1 MSGAVNW
8 VDKHEVLLLNATHFR
23 PFWINGMTC
32 SGVWGLSSAGGRRY
46 SVRLEDK
53 EKRLNVVHVIVGL
66 NVGGAEL
73 MLRRLIETQR
83 AQDKSMEHQVISLT
97 TVGAIGKELQERG
110 VTVTALGMRSPL
122 QVPFVLWK
130 LTRQLRRLR
139 PDIVQTWMYHAD
151 FLGGLAARFA
161 GIRNVVWRIC
171 TTDVAKGGSRL
182 TVLLRWVCAR
192 LSHRVPHT
200 ILCVAEAARRVH
212 LAVGYCEERVV
223 VLPDGFD
230 MERLQASVAG
240 TTQLRQACGFG
251 PDTVVVGTL
260 GRFNRVK
267 DQENFVRAA
276 GLIALEYPSVRF
288 LMVGR
293 GCDSANPALMNWI
306 ASTGGADRFVLLGE
320 RSDAPICLAAMDIF
334 VLSSRTEGFPNVLGE
349 AMAMGRLCV
358 TTDVG
363 DAALMLGEH
372 GIVVPPEDAPA
383 LADGIAQ
390 MLTIPQQERCV
401 LARRQHLHIEQ
412 NFSIERCA
420 RRFTAVYEDVLTKPR
435 K

>member
-1 MSGAVNW
+1 MA
-8 VDKHEVLLLNATHFR
+8 HLLGKLFL
-23 PFWINGMTC
+23 MM
-32 SGVWGLSSAGGRRY
+32 VGGRRIRMP
-46 SVRLEDK
+46 VI
-53 EKRLNVVHVIVGL
+53 VHVIVGL
-66 NVGGAEL
+66 NVGGAEM
-73 MLRRLIETQR
+73 MLRRLVEMQR
-83 AQDKSMEHQVISLT
+83 AQGKWTEHHVISLT
-97 TVGAIGKELQERG
+97 TVGVIGKELQERG
-110 VTVTALGMRSPL
+110 VAVTALGMRSAVQAPL
-122 QVPFVLWK
+122 AFLRLV
-130 LTRQLRRLR
+130 RHLRRLR

-161 GIRNVVWRIC
+161 GARKIVWRIC

-212 LAVGYCEERVV
+212 LAVGYCEERII

-230 MERLQASVAG
+230 MERLQASVEETA
-240 TTQLRQACGFG
+240 QLRQACGFDS
-251 PDTVVVGTL
+251 DTVVIGTL

-288 LMVGR
+288 MMVGR
-293 GCDSANPALMNWI
+293 GCDSANPALMSWI
-306 ASTGGADRFVLLGE
+306 ASTGRTDRFVLLGE
-320 RSDAPICLAAMDIF
+320 RGDAPICLAAMDIF

-372 GIVVPPEDAPA
+372 GIVVPPEDARA
-383 LADGIAQ
+383 LAKGVTQ

-401 LARRQHLHIEQ
+401 LARRQRLHIEQ

-420 RRFTAVYEDVLTKPR
+420 ERFTAVYDDVLTKPR